1 MKAAPAVAFALVLAA
16 ALAFTALAN
25 SYYVFVMATMA
36 LTAITAIVAVRRTRT
51 TAELLRVLGVEVRK
65 QGRRLRETP

>member
-1 MKAAPAVAFALVLAA
+1 MKYAPAIALSLVFAA

-36 LTAITAIVAVRRTRT
+36 LTAITAIG
-51 TAELLRVLGVEVRK
+51 LNI
-65 QGRRLRETP
+65 QIGRAHV